1 MPSNKSLIQNGF
13 NILHPYLAG
22 YVCQELTS
30 EYGGSYWWK
39 EVRQKLYDQ
48 IDDLP
53 VSGTYAELMDSL
65 DIANCLRILD
75 RFWNELFK
83 KKLAI
88 DYRTWSKELMGVRNK
103 VSHSGSA
110 DFDENYTWRAL
121 DTMALLCAAFDDQSA
136 EEIREI
142 QRELRYG
149 SSAGSANA
157 TVVPEQATGTS
168 KASGILENIRAGLP
182 SWRQIMEPHPDVAQG
197 RYQLAEFA
205 ANLAQVAHGEG
216 AIEYRD
222 PVEFFARTYVTDGM
236 AGLLLQALLRTS
248 GKGGE
253 PVIQLK
259 TSFGGG
265 KTHSMLALYHMF
277 RAKVPVDKVPN
288 IKPVLEKAGLS
299 TFVKA
304 NVAVLVGFALDPSKS
319 RRPNNLPGITINTIW
334 GEMAAQLA
342 ESAGDLSLYD
352 YVKEADKK
360 GVSPGSEAL
369 KNLFDACGP
378 CLILMDEL
386 VAYGKKL
393 YGRNDLPA
401 GTFDNF
407 ITFIQEITEAAR
419 ASANSIVVASIP
431 ESDIEVGGEAGK
443 YVLESIEHTFGRME
457 SIWKP
462 VAANEGFEV
471 VRRRLFL
478 QCKDERERDR
488 ICNEYS
494 QFYNENK
501 VDFPIEAS
509 ELAYR
514 DRMISCYPIHPEIF
528 DRLYDDWSTLERFQR
543 TRGVLRL
550 MAAVIHELWMGGDAS
565 PMIMPGSLPLDVAN
579 VSYELTRHLNSDNW
593 TTIID
598 NEVDGKNSMP
608 FQLEKSNT
616 RYGNRLI
623 ARRVAR
629 TIFLGSAPTSR
640 GQSAKGIEKTRI
652 RLGAIQP
659 AENIAEFNDALTALH
674 SSLSYLYS
682 TPAADR
688 FWYDTRPT
696 LRKTVEERASQIPKS
711 DVDFEI
717 ENRLRKLKK
726 AEPFAGIH
734 ICPASSL
741 DIPDEQTVRVV
752 VLGPDCTYKNNNT
765 SKAKEIAEE
774 YLNSRGSSPRTYRN
788 TLVFIAPDESLI
800 SGLRDGV
807 KTYLAWKFVKENS
820 VELNLD
826 ASQNRETESNL
837 QRSNQTVDARI
848 REAYSWLLVPY
859 IDREVDLRTVVWDNS
874 RISGSSEDII
884 KKATTQVLQRE
895 AVIDKW
901 APSLLLLEL
910 DNLLWKDQKYLSIK
924 KLWDFLCTYCYLPRI
939 KNYEVLEETIK
950 RGVNSSEFFAYAAD
964 VTDDRFV
971 DLKYNQP
978 LLYIDKSGYL
988 VKPDAARKQIL
999 DDQARAQAGN
1009 NDKPIVRTDPV
1020 TPTFPIDPN
1029 HQNNGSGVTDGN
1041 GGSEPTQTPP
1051 PANLQHSFFMSANI
1065 DNTRIVRDVQKYV
1078 EEVIVH
1084 LLNANDCNV
1093 EISLEVKASSDS
1105 GFSQPTVRAV
1115 SENCRTL
1122 KIDNFGFDS

>member
-1 MPSNKSLIQNGF
+1 MASNKSLVQKGF
-13 NILHPYLAG
+13 DILHPYLAG
-22 YVCQELTS
+22 YLCQELNT
-30 EYGGSYWWK
+30 EYGGSYWWSA
-39 EVRQKLYDQ
+39 VRQKLDDQ
-48 IDDLP
+48 IEDLP

-75 RFWNELFK
+75 RFWNEIFK

-88 DYRTWSKELMGVRNK
+88 DYRTWSKELMGVRHK
-103 VSHSGSA
+103 VAHAGSA

-121 DTMALLCAAFDDQSA
+121 DTMALLCAAFDDESA

-149 SSAGSANA
+149 SSKGSIDTTTTEPA
-157 TVVPEQATGTS
+157 VGTS
-168 KASGILENIRAGLP
+168 KATGILETTKGGLP

-197 RYQLAEFA
+197 RYQHAEFA
-205 ANLAQVAHGEG
+205 ADLAQVARGEG

-236 AGLLLQALLRTS
+236 AGLLVQALLRTS

-259 TSFGGG
+259 TAFGGG

-277 RAKVPVDKVPN
+277 RAKISVDKVQN
-288 IKPVLEKAGLS
+288 IKPVLDQAGLS

-304 NVAVLVGFALDPSKS
+304 NVAVLVGTSLDPSKA

-342 ESAGDLSLYD
+342 ESAGDLTLYD

-369 KNLFDACGP
+369 KNLFNACSP

-393 YGRNDLPA
+393 YGRSDLPA

-419 ASANSIVVASIP
+419 ASENSIVVASIP
-431 ESDIEVGGEAGK
+431 QSEIEVGGDAGK
-443 YVLESIEHTFGRME
+443 YVLDSIEHTFGRME

-478 QCKDERERDR
+478 PCKDEAERDR
-488 ICNEYS
+488 ICTAFS

-501 VDFPIEAS
+501 TDFPIEAS
-509 ELAYR
+509 EVSYR

-528 DRLYDDWSTLERFQR
+528 DRLYNDWSTLERFQR

-565 PMIMPGSLPLDVAN
+565 PMIMASSLPLDVPN

-593 TTIID
+593 STIID
-598 NEVDGKNSMP
+598 NEVDGKNSIP
-608 FQLEKSNT
+608 FQLEKKNM
-616 RYGNRLI
+616 RYGNGLI

-640 GQSAKGIEKTRI
+640 SQSAKGLETSRI

-659 AENIAEFNDALTALH
+659 AENIAEFNDALIALH
-674 SSLSYLYS
+674 SSSAYLYS
-682 TPAADR
+682 NPSADR

-696 LRKTVEERASQIPKS
+696 LRKTVEERATQILLA

-726 AEPFAGIH
+726 VDPFSGIH
-734 ICPASSL
+734 ICPSSSL
-741 DIPDEQTVRVV
+741 DILDEQTVRLVV
-752 VLGPDCTYKNNNT
+752 FAPEFSFKSNTDCKAMEAAEDILNN
-765 SKAKEIAEE
+765 
-774 YLNSRGSSPRTYRN
+774 RGTSPRTYRN
-788 TLVFIAPDESLI
+788 TLLFIAPDQSLL

-807 KTYLAWKFVKENS
+807 RTYLAWKSVKEDS
-820 VELNLD
+820 IDLNLD
-826 ASQNRETESNL
+826 ASQNRETDNNL

-848 REAYSWLLVPY
+848 KETYCWLLVPY
-859 IDREVDLRTVVWDNS
+859 IDRDVDLRTVIWDNF
-874 RISGSSEDII
+874 RISGGNDDII
-884 KKATTQVLQRE
+884 KKAASQVLQRE

-901 APSLLLLEL
+901 APALLLLEL
-910 DNLLWKDQKYLSIK
+910 DNLLWKDQDSISIK

-939 KNYEVLEETIK
+939 KNYEVLEDTII
-950 RGVNSSEFFAYAAD
+950 RGVDSSDFFAYAAD
-964 VTDDRFV
+964 VSDNRFI
-971 DLKYNQP
+971 DLKYNTS
-978 LLYIDKSGYL
+978 LRYIDKSGYI
-988 VKPDAARKQIL
+988 VKTDVARKQIL
-999 DDQARAQAGN
+999 DDQAKAHQ
-1009 NDKPIVRTDPV
+1009 DVKPTSDPTVIDSTDTPV
-1020 TPTFPIDPN
+1020 TISGDNGTSSNSGSTDTQPTN
-1029 HQNNGSGVTDGN
+1029 
-1041 GGSEPTQTPP
+1041 EPSNTQH
-1051 PANLQHSFFMSANI
+1051 NFFMSANI
-1065 DNTRIVRDVQKYV
+1065 DNTRIIRDVQKYV
-1078 EEVIVH
+1078 EEIISH
-1084 LLNANDCNV
+1084 LIDANGSSV
-1093 EISLEVKASSDS
+1093 EITLEVKATSEN
-1105 GFSQPTVRAV
+1105 GFTQPTVRAV

-1122 KIDNFGFDS
+1122 KIDNFGFDK

>member
-1 MPSNKSLIQNGF
+1 MASNKSLIQKGF
-13 NILHPYLAG
+13 DILHPYLAG
-22 YVCQELTS
+22 YLCQELVS
-30 EYGGSYWWK
+30 EYGDSDWWST
-39 EVRQKLYDQ
+39 VRQKLDDQ
-48 IDDLP
+48 LEDLP
-53 VSGTYAELMDSL
+53 INGTYADLVDSL

-88 DYRTWSKELMGVRNK
+88 DYRTWSKELMGVRHK
-103 VSHSGSA
+103 VAHAGSG

-121 DTMALLCAAFDDQSA
+121 DTMALVCAAFDDESA

-142 QRELRYG
+142 QRDLRYG
-149 SSAGSANA
+149 SSAGSTNTTIAQ
-157 TVVPEQATGTS
+157 EQTTGTS
-168 KASGILENIRAGLP
+168 KASGILEKTKGGLP

-197 RYQLAEFA
+197 RYQHAEFA
-205 ANLAQVAHGEG
+205 ADLAQVARGEG

-236 AGLLLQALLRTS
+236 AGLLVQALLRTS

-259 TSFGGG
+259 TAFGGG

-277 RAKVPVDKVPN
+277 RAKISVDKVQN
-288 IKPVLEKAGLS
+288 IKPVLDQAGLS

-304 NVAVLVGFALDPSKS
+304 NVAVLVGTSLDPSKA

-342 ESAGDLSLYD
+342 ESAGNLSLYD

-431 ESDIEVGGEAGK
+431 QSEIEVGGDAGK
-443 YVLESIEHTFGRME
+443 YVLDSIEHTFGRME

-478 QCKDERERDR
+478 PCKDETERDR
-488 ICNEYS
+488 ICAVFS

-501 VDFPIEAS
+501 YDFPIEAS
-509 ELAYR
+509 EVSYR
-514 DRMISCYPIHPEIF
+514 ERMISCYPIHPEIF
-528 DRLYDDWSTLERFQR
+528 DRLYNDWSTLERFQR

-565 PMIMPGSLPLDVAN
+565 PMIMASSLPLDVPN

-598 NEVDGKNSMP
+598 NEVDGKNSIP
-608 FQLEKSNT
+608 FQLEKKNM
-616 RYGNRLI
+616 RYGNGLI

-640 GQSAKGIEKTRI
+640 SQSAKGLETPRI

-674 SSLSYLYS
+674 SSSAYLYS
-682 TPAADR
+682 NPSADR

-696 LRKTVEERASQIPKS
+696 LRKTVEERATQIPKS
-711 DVDFEI
+711 DVDYEI

-726 AEPFAGIH
+726 ADPFTGIH
-734 ICPASSL
+734 ICPSTSL
-741 DIPDEQTVRVV
+741 DIPDEQTVRLVV
-752 VLGPDCTYKNNNT
+752 FAPEFSFKPNNGCP
-765 SKAKEIAEE
+765 AMDAAEDI
-774 YLNSRGSSPRTYRN
+774 LNNRGTSPRTYRN
-788 TLVFIAPDESLI
+788 TLMYIAPDQTLL
-800 SGLRDGV
+800 SGLREGV
-807 KTYLAWKFVKENS
+807 RTYLAWKSVKEDS
-820 VELNLD
+820 IDLNLD
-826 ASQNRETESNL
+826 ASQNRETENNL

-848 REAYSWLLVPY
+848 KETYCWLLVPY
-859 IDREVDLRTVVWDNS
+859 IDRDVDLRTVVWDNF
-874 RISGSSEDII
+874 RISGGTDDII
-884 KKATTQVLQRE
+884 KKAAAQVLQRE
-895 AVIDKW
+895 AVIEKW
-901 APSLLLLEL
+901 APALLLLEL
-910 DNLLWKDQKYLSIK
+910 DNLLWKDQDSISIK

-939 KNYEVLEETIK
+939 KSYEVLEDAII
-950 RGVNSSEFFAYAAD
+950 RGVNSSDFFAYAAD
-964 VTDDRFV
+964 VSDGRFI
-971 DLKYNQP
+971 DLKYNQS
-978 LLYIDKSGYL
+978 LMYIDKSGYL
-988 VKPDAARKQIL
+988 VKTDAARKQIL
-999 DDQARAQAGN
+999 DDQAKAKQEVPPSSNPSAP
-1009 NDKPIVRTDPV
+1009 DIPV
-1020 TPTFPIDPN
+1020 TPPVP
-1029 HQNNGSGVTDGN
+1029 QAGENGTLPSGGTPAAPPQPVETSN
-1041 GGSEPTQTPP
+1041 TQH
-1051 PANLQHSFFMSANI
+1051 NFFMSANI
-1065 DNTRIVRDVQKYV
+1065 DNTRIIRDVQKYV
-1078 EEVIVH
+1078 EEIISH
-1084 LLNANDCNV
+1084 LIDVNDSNV
-1093 EISLEVKASSDS
+1093 EITLEVKATSDS
-1105 GFSQPTVRAV
+1105 GFTQPTIRAV

>member
-1 MPSNKSLIQNGF
+1 MPSNKSLIQKGF
-13 NILHPYLAG
+13 DILHPYLAG
-22 YVCQELTS
+22 YLCQELIS
-30 EYGGSYWWK
+30 EYGSTYWWSN
-39 EVRQKLYDQ
+39 VRQKLDDQ

-53 VSGTYAELMDSL
+53 VNGTYADLVDSL

-88 DYRTWSKELMGVRNK
+88 DYRTWSKELMGVRHK
-103 VSHSGSA
+103 VAHAGSG

-121 DTMALLCAAFDDQSA
+121 DTMALLCAAFDDESA

-142 QRELRYG
+142 QRALRYG

-157 TVVPEQATGTS
+157 TTSEQTTGTS
-168 KASGILENIRAGLP
+168 KASGILEKTKGGLP

-197 RYQLAEFA
+197 RYQHAEFA
-205 ANLAQVAHGEG
+205 ADLAQVARGEG

-236 AGLLLQALLRTS
+236 AGLLVQALLRTS
-248 GKGGE
+248 SKGGE

-259 TSFGGG
+259 TAFGGG

-288 IKPVLEKAGLS
+288 IKPVLEQAGLS
-299 TFVKA
+299 TFIKA
-304 NVAVLVGFALDPSKS
+304 NVAVLVGTSLDPSKA

-342 ESAGDLSLYD
+342 ESAGDLKLYD

-431 ESDIEVGGEAGK
+431 QSEIEVGGDAGK
-443 YVLESIEHTFGRME
+443 YVLDSIEHTFGRME

-478 QCKDERERDR
+478 PCKDEAERDR
-488 ICNEYS
+488 ICTAFS

-501 VDFPIEAS
+501 ADFPIEAS
-509 ELAYR
+509 EVAYR

-528 DRLYDDWSTLERFQR
+528 DRLYNDWSTLERFQR

-565 PMIMPGSLPLDVAN
+565 PMIMASSLPLDVPN

-598 NEVDGKNSMP
+598 NEVDGKNSIP
-608 FQLEKSNT
+608 FQLEKKNM
-616 RYGNRLI
+616 RYGNGLI

-640 GQSAKGIEKTRI
+640 SQSAKGLETPRI

-659 AENIAEFNDALTALH
+659 GENIAEFNDALTALH
-674 SSLSYLYS
+674 SSLAYLYS
-682 TPAADR
+682 NPSADR

-696 LRKTVEERASQIPKS
+696 LRKTVEERATQIPMS
-711 DVDFEI
+711 DVDYEI
-717 ENRLRKLKK
+717 ENRLRKLKR
-726 AEPFAGIH
+726 AEPFSGIH
-734 ICPASSL
+734 ICPSTSL
-741 DIPDEQTVRVV
+741 DIPDEQTVRLV
-752 VLGPDCTYKNNNT
+752 VLSPEYTYKANNGC
-765 SKAKEIAEE
+765 KALEAAEDI
-774 YLNSRGSSPRTYRN
+774 LNNRGSSPRTYRN
-788 TLVFIAPDESLI
+788 TLMFIAPDQSLL

-807 KTYLAWKFVKENS
+807 KLYLAWKSVKEDS
-820 VELNLD
+820 IDLNLD
-826 ASQNRETESNL
+826 ASQNRETDNNL
-837 QRSNQTVDARI
+837 QRSNQTVDARNK
-848 REAYSWLLVPY
+848 EAYCWLLVPY
-859 IDREVDLRTVVWDNS
+859 IDREVDLRTVVWDS
-874 RISGSSEDII
+874 FRISGGTEDVI
-884 KKATTQVLQRE
+884 KKAAAQVIQRE

-901 APSLLLLEL
+901 APALLLLEL
-910 DNLLWKDQKYLSIK
+910 DNLLWKDQDNISIK

-939 KNYEVLEETIK
+939 KSYEVLEDAII

-964 VTDDRFV
+964 ISDGRFI
-971 DLKYNQP
+971 DLKYNQHIS
-978 LLYIDKSGYL
+978 YIDRSGYI
-988 VKPDAARKQIL
+988 VKTDAARKQIL
-999 DDQARAQAGN
+999 DEQAKAQQETPLPPTLTTDQSGASSAAPVVQTGAGTATGFGGAA
-1009 NDKPIVRTDPV
+1009 PTEE
-1020 TPTFPIDPN
+1020 TPAE
-1029 HQNNGSGVTDGN
+1029 QN
-1041 GGSEPTQTPP
+1041 
-1051 PANLQHSFFMSANI
+1051 NLQHNFFMSASI
-1065 DNTRIVRDVQKYV
+1065 DNTRIIRDVQKYV
-1078 EEVIVH
+1078 EEVISH
-1084 LLNANDCNV
+1084 LIDANGSSV
-1093 EISLEVKASSDS
+1093 EITLEVKATSES
-1105 GFSQPTVRAV
+1105 GFTQPTVRAV

-1122 KIDNFGFDS
+1122 KIDYFGFDS

>member
-1 MPSNKSLIQNGF
+1 MASNKSLIQKGF
-13 NILHPYLAG
+13 DILHPYLAG
-22 YVCQELTS
+22 YLCQELNT
-30 EYGGSYWWK
+30 EYGGNYWWSA
-39 EVRQKLYDQ
+39 VRQKLDDQ
-48 IDDLP
+48 LEDLP
-53 VSGTYAELMDSL
+53 TSGTYAELMDSL

-75 RFWNELFK
+75 RFWNEIFK

-88 DYRTWSKELMGVRNK
+88 DYRTWSKELMGVRHK
-103 VSHSGSA
+103 IAHAGSA

-121 DTMALLCAAFDDQSA
+121 DTMALLCAAFDDESA

-142 QRELRYG
+142 QRVLRYG
-149 SSAGSANA
+149 SSNGSTSA
-157 TVVPEQATGTS
+157 TTTEQTAGTS
-168 KASGILENIRAGLP
+168 KATGILEKTKGGLP

-197 RYQLAEFA
+197 RYQHAEFA
-205 ANLAQVAHGEG
+205 ADLAQVARGEG

-236 AGLLLQALLRTS
+236 AGLLVQALLRTS

-259 TSFGGG
+259 TAFGGG

-288 IKPVLEKAGLS
+288 IKPVLEQVGLR
-299 TFVKA
+299 TFIKA
-304 NVAVLVGFALDPSKS
+304 NVAVLVGTSLDPSKA
-319 RRPNNLPGITINTIW
+319 RRPNNLPGIMINTIW

-342 ESAGDLSLYD
+342 ESAGDLKLYD
-352 YVKEADKK
+352 FIKEADKK

-369 KNLFDACGP
+369 KKLFDACGP

-407 ITFIQEITEAAR
+407 VTFIQEITEAAR
-419 ASANSIVVASIP
+419 ASENSIVVASIP
-431 ESDIEVGGEAGK
+431 QSEIEVGGDAGK
-443 YVLESIEHTFGRME
+443 YVLDSIEHTFGRME

-478 QCKDERERDR
+478 PCKDEAERDR
-488 ICNEYS
+488 ICTVFS

-501 VDFPIEAS
+501 ADFPIEAS
-509 ELAYR
+509 EVTYR

-528 DRLYDDWSTLERFQR
+528 DRLYNDWSTLERFQR

-565 PMIMPGSLPLDVAN
+565 PMIMASSLPLDVPN

-598 NEVDGKNSMP
+598 NEVDGKNSIP
-608 FQLEKSNT
+608 FQLEKKNM
-616 RYGNRLI
+616 RYGNGLI

-640 GQSAKGIEKTRI
+640 SQSTKGLETPRI

-674 SSLSYLYS
+674 SSLAYLYS
-682 TPAADR
+682 NPSAER

-696 LRKTVEERASQIPKS
+696 LRKTVEERATQIPTS
-711 DVDFEI
+711 DVDYEI
-717 ENRLRKLKK
+717 ENRLRKWKK
-726 AEPFAGIH
+726 TEPFSGIH
-734 ICPASSL
+734 ICPSTSL
-741 DIPDEQTVRVV
+741 DILDEQTVRLV
-752 VLGPDCTYKNNNT
+752 VLSPEYTFKTNNGC
-765 SKAKEIAEE
+765 KALDAAEDI
-774 YLNSRGSSPRTYRN
+774 LNNRGSSPRTYRN
-788 TLVFIAPDESLI
+788 TLMFIAPDQSLL

-807 KTYLAWKFVKENS
+807 KTYLAWKSVKEDS
-820 VELNLD
+820 IDLNLD
-826 ASQNRETESNL
+826 ASQNRETDNNL
-837 QRSNQTVDARI
+837 QRSNQTVDARM
-848 REAYSWLLVPY
+848 REAYCWLLVPY
-859 IDREVDLRTVVWDNS
+859 IDRDVDLRTVIWDS
-874 RISGSSEDII
+874 FRISGGTEDVI
-884 KKATTQVLQRE
+884 KKAAVQVIQRE

-901 APSLLLLEL
+901 APALLQLEL
-910 DNLLWKDQKYLSIK
+910 DNLLWKNQNYISIK
-924 KLWDFLCTYCYLPRI
+924 KLWDYLCTYCYLPRI
-939 KNYEVLEETIK
+939 KKYEVLEDAIL

-964 VTDDRFV
+964 VSGERFV
-971 DLKYNQP
+971 DLKYNQQ
-978 LLYIDKSGYL
+978 LHYIDKSGYL
-988 VKPDAARKQIL
+988 VKTDAARKQIF
-999 DDQARAQAGN
+999 DEQAQEERERIAVPPATDQLTPSIT
-1009 NDKPIVRTDPV
+1009 PIVVDQTSGDDTASKQGGAVITPNPAPV
-1020 TPTFPIDPN
+1020 
-1029 HQNNGSGVTDGN
+1029 
-1041 GGSEPTQTPP
+1041 
-1051 PANLQHSFFMSANI
+1051 NLQHEFFMSAPI
-1065 DNTRIVRDVQKYV
+1065 DNTRIIRDVQKYV
-1078 EEVIVH
+1078 EEVISH
-1084 LLNANDCNV
+1084 LMDVNGCNV
-1093 EISLEVKASSDS
+1093 EITLEVKAASAS
-1105 GFSQPTVRAV
+1105 GFTQPTIRAV

-1122 KIDNFGFDS
+1122 KIDNFSFDS